1 MQSRLIQNQKFP
13 AEYFR
18 EENFIKNTTKYEYCQ
33 GSALPHLHISFGI
46 DSNFCRQ
53 LGVTLVSI
61 LENNPDMTF
70 SFHIFMDHIA
80 AEDEEKIALVAR
92 KYLAN
97 VYVYFMFMEP
107 FENFP
112 TETTEDKSYIYKII
126 CFRLYMNKILRKVAE
141 RFLYLDADL
150 FCLGSLRSLLEIDF
164 AGTAIAAVYDDY
176 GMTHDTYAETPKYFN
191 AGVMLINCEE
201 WEKQQ
206 VTEKAFSCQD
216 MLSKECI
223 FLDQTILNRIF
234 KGNVKFLDSK
244 FNTYGNT
251 DPAVD
256 CIIYHFNGRAKPWY
270 LPLRPIHEQW
280 RHYLKLSP
288 WEDIVCDKLPP
299 KKVLKAN
306 YHYCKDAARYYMNKG
321 EVLNAIYLYLYY
333 KLLKLQSHLNSNN
346 TGE

>member
-1 MQSRLIQNQKFP
+1 MQLSLTQNIKFP

-18 EENFIKNTTKYEYCQ
+18 EENFIKNTVKYEYCQ
-33 GSALPHLHISFGI
+33 STTLPHLHISFGI
-46 DSNFCRQ
+46 DSGFCRQ

-61 LENNPDMTF
+61 LENNRDMTF

-80 AEDEEKIALVAR
+80 AEDEEKIELIAR
-92 KYLAN
+92 KYSAN
-97 VYVYFMFMEP
+97 VYIYFMFMEP

-112 TETTEDKSYIYKII
+112 METTEDKSYISKII
-126 CFRLYMNKILRKVAE
+126 CFRLYMNKILRKVTE

-150 FCLGSLRSLLEIDF
+150 FCLGSLRSLLELDF
-164 AGTAIAAVYDDY
+164 AGTAIAAVYDVY
-176 GMTHDTYAETPKYFN
+176 GMKYDTYAETPKYLN

-206 VTEKAFSCQD
+206 VTEKAFSYQD
-216 MLSKECI
+216 VSSKDCL

-234 KGNVKFLDSK
+234 KGNVIFLDSK
-244 FNTYGNT
+244 FNTHNVP
-251 DPAVD
+251 DPGPD
-256 CIIYHFNGRAKPWY
+256 CIIFHFNGRAKPWY

-288 WEDIVCDKLPP
+288 WGGIACDELPP

-321 EVLNAIYLYLYY
+321 NVFKAIYLYFYY
-333 KLLKLQSHLNSNN
+333 KLLKFQDHLKS
-346 TGE
+346 TEK